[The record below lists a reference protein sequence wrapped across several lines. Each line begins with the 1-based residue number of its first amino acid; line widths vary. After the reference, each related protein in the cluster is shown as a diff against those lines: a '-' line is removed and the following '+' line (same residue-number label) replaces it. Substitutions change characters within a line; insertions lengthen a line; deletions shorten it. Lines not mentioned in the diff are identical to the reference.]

1 MQRSPRKISRSNAK
15 VTELLP
21 LLLSALVLGLLGGGH
36 CLGMCGGL
44 MGALTMAIPPD
55 QRGRRLR
62 LLVAYNLGRVS
73 SYAVAGF
80 LIGLAG
86 WAIANSPAAMALRVV
101 AAFLLITMGLYL
113 AGWWSGL
120 TRIEALGRGIW
131 RHIQPIASRL
141 MPVTSFPR
149 ALILGALWG
158 WLPCGLVYSTLLWSA
173 SQGDAVDS
181 ALLMLAFGIGT
192 WPVLLATGLAA
203 ERLTALLRKRGVRV
217 VGGIMVILFGIWTLP
232 GPHQQWLMG
241 HGSAPSH
248 ETHTH

>member
-1 MQRSPRKISRSNAK
+1 